1 MGSESTVM
9 IRDAVHFNT
18 VLSKQGILERM
29 FSFLFDN
36 FVYNQI
42 WEDPR
47 VDMEAMELNKESRI
61 LTIASGGCNILNYLT
76 AKPSAIHAVDL
87 NRNHLQLTKLKI
99 LAMQE
104 LPSYEAFLDFF
115 GHANKKVNVENYH
128 QYLRPHLDNEAI
140 QLWETSGIFSK
151 ARIEYFANNIYNY
164 GTMGFFIR
172 FVHWLA
178 GLFALSPKKLLQ
190 ITDSKK
196 REEEFEKM
204 YSPFFDSFAV
214 KAIGNFPFLF
224 YCLGIPPQQFEEMKK
239 ECDGQMNRLYLNRM
253 KRLACQFPI
262 EENYFAWQAFSR
274 SYNCEDQNALP
285 DYLKRKHYETIK
297 SQLDKITLNLVSTG
311 GFLKQQPDNSLDRFV
326 FLDSQ
331 DWMDAEAITDLW
343 TEVERVG
350 KPGSRVIFRTA
361 SWESPIERSLPPE
374 LMQRFRYEEERSKQW
389 LQEDRSAI
397 YGGFHL
403 YILNA

>member
-29 FSFLFDN
+29 FSYLFDN

-47 VDMEAMELNKESRI
+47 VDMEAMELNEESRI

-76 AKPSAIHAVDL
+76 SKPAAIHAVDL

-99 LAMQE
+99 LAMQQ
-104 LPSYEAFLDFF
+104 LPNYEAFLDFF
-115 GHANKKVNVENYH
+115 GYADKKINLENYH
-128 QYLRPHLDNEAI
+128 KYLRPHLDDEAI
-140 QLWETSGIFSK
+140 QLWETGGAFSK
-151 ARIEYFANNIYNY
+151 PRIEYFTSNIYNY
-164 GTMGFFIR
+164 GMMGYFIR

-178 GLFALSPKKLLQ
+178 GCFDLSPQKLLEVND
-190 ITDSKK
+190 TKE
-196 REEEFEKM
+196 REELFEKM

-214 KAIGNFPFLF
+214 KAIGKFPFLF

-239 ECDGQMNRLYLNRM
+239 ECDGQMNRLYLDRV
-253 KRLACQFPI
+253 KRLSCQFPI

-274 SYNCEDQNALP
+274 KYNCEDQNALP
-285 DYLKRKHYETIK
+285 DYLKREHFETIK
-297 SQLDKITLNLVSTG
+297 EQLDKITLNLVSTG
-311 GFLKQQPDNSLDRFV
+311 GFLKKQPDNSLDRFV

-343 TEVERVG
+343 TEIARVG
-350 KPGSRVIFRTA
+350 KPGSRIIFRTA
-361 SWESPIERSLPPE
+361 SWESPIERSLPTE
-374 LMQRFRYEEERSKQW
+374 LMQRFHYEEERSKQW